1 MSRHSQVYGA
11 LPHAAGSS
19 QFAWSTLW
27 FRIERVLEVRRQ
39 RRALM
44 ALDDRLLK
52 DIGINRT
59 EAWREGSRNLLDLPE
74 ENVWPYWLR

>member
-19 QFAWSTLW
+19 QFAWSALW
-27 FRIERVLEVRRQ
+27 FRIERILEVRRQ

-52 DIGINRT
+52 DIGLSRT
-59 EAWREGSRNLLDLPE
+59 DAWREASRSTLDLPE
-74 ENVWPYWLR
+74 EDVRPYWMR